1 MKQVQKK
8 HSAWLQTLL
17 TVVLSVLIASAV
29 WIGRYGVPLLGLPK
43 AEDVQSV
50 TLVSLDSGSVT
61 VTDTENVELLVKAAN
76 LLNYKLGGAGH
87 HRPGT
92 DRDLYPEKR
101 GSPGAFRQPH
111 DHVVEGQSTSAQ
123 AAGGVLQYCGRPVS
137 GRIRQQCKR
146 MNDHAERTTL

>member
-43 AEDVQSV
+43 AEDVQS
-50 TLVSLDSGSVT
+50 
-61 VTDTENVELLVKAAN
+61 
-76 LLNYKLGGAGH
+76 
-87 HRPGT
+87 
-92 DRDLYPEKR
+92 
-101 GSPGAFRQPH
+101 
-111 DHVVEGQSTSAQ
+111 TSAQ

-146 MNDHAERTTL
+146 IKDHAERTTL

>member
-50 TLVSLDSGSVT
+50 TLVSLDRVPLRSRTLRMLSCWS
-61 VTDTENVELLVKAAN
+61 K
-76 LLNYKLGGAGH
+76 
-87 HRPGT
+87 RPT
-92 DRDLYPEKR
+92 
-101 GSPGAFRQPH
+101 
-111 DHVVEGQSTSAQ
+111 
-123 AAGGVLQYCGRPVS
+123 C
-137 GRIRQQCKR
+137 
-146 MNDHAERTTL
+146 